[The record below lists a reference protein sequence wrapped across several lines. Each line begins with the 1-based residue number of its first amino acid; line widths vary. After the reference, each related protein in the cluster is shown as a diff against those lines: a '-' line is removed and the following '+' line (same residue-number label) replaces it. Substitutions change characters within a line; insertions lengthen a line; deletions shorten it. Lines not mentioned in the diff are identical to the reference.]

1 MSNKALYLT
10 LLLTA
15 SPMVMADSFYQSKP
29 TESHSHHEATSGGI
43 GLVVGTLAGGPI
55 GAIIG
60 GSMGI
65 MVGNQ
70 QTKTETI
77 VEQKNTIDQL
87 EKDINEVST
96 KLNQSKIDTQAAQ
109 STIQSLR
116 LTQRDKQQ
124 QYREAL
130 IQFANS
136 YQLDIYF
143 TTNSSLIEQQEQN
156 GLDKLAKLLQNN
168 SHIYANIEAYSDW
181 RGTDDAN
188 CLLAQQR
195 LTAVNTLL
203 TEAGSKPDQLLSTNY
218 GEHAANNKGSWGE
231 ELFYDR
237 RVTITLNYF
246 E

>member
-1 MSNKALYLT
+1 MSNKVLYLT
-10 LLLTA
+10 LLLAT
-15 SPMVMADSFYQSKP
+15 SPIVMADSFYQPKN
-29 TESHSHHEATSGGI
+29 TALNTHHEVTSGGI
-43 GLVVGTLAGGPI
+43 GLVVGTLAGGPL

-60 GSMGI
+60 GSMGV
-65 MVGNQ
+65 MAGNQ
-70 QTKTETI
+70 QTKQETI
-77 VEQKNTIDQL
+77 KERKTAINQL
-87 EKDINEVST
+87 EKDINDVTLSLE
-96 KLNQSKIDTQAAQ
+96 QSKKASQTAQ
-109 STIQSLR
+109 STIQSLE

-130 IQFANS
+130 IQFTNS

-143 TTNSSLIEQQEQN
+143 TTNSSLIEQQTQN
-156 GLDKLAKLLQNN
+156 GLAKLSKLLQNN

-188 CLLAQQR
+188 CLLARQR

-203 TEAGSKPDQLLSTNY
+203 TEAGSKPEQLLSTNY

-237 RVTITLNYF
+237 RVTITLRYF